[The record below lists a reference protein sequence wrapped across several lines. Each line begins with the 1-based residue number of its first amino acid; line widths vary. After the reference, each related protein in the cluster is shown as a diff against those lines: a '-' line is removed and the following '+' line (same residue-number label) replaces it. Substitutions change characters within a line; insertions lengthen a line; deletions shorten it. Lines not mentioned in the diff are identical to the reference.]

1 MKQEETTMTKTSTA
15 PTIKDLLNDVLPPI
29 VFRNHPKFKEWTG
42 YSNRTVANKDCL
54 GTGPDQRL
62 VVGRVTGYPN
72 DSLIRWLEG
81 QTHRP
86 IEE

>member
-1 MKQEETTMTKTSTA
+1 MTKTSTA
-15 PTIKDLLNDVLPPI
+15 PSIKDLLDNVLPPI

-62 VVGRVTGYPN
+62 VVGRVTGYPGKA
-72 DSLIRWLEG
+72 LFPEV
-81 QTHRP
+81 P
-86 IEE
+86 